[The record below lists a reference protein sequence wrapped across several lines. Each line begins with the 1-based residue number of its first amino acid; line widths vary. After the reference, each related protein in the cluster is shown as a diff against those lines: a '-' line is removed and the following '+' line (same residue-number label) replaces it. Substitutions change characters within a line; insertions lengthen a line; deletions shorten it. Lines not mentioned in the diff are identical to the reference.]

1 MDRIIINI
9 VDKETA
15 FVKRI
20 VLETGSKLSNCDFIT
35 IGEEIMFDKDTDFLT
50 FGIDVTGHTNQLA
63 VVTGEGHEQQGQAL
77 YDAIIAELKGKF
89 DIVNE
94 DEAQIWLR
102 EKGL

>member
-1 MDRIIINI
+1 MDRIILNI
-9 VDKETA
+9 VDKKTE

-20 VLETGSKLSNCDFIT
+20 VLETNAKLSNCDFIT
-35 IGEEIMFDKDTDFLT
+35 IGEELMFDKDTDFLT

-77 YDAIIAELKGKF
+77 YDAILGEVKGKY
-89 DIVNE
+89 DVVSE

-102 EKGL
+102 EH